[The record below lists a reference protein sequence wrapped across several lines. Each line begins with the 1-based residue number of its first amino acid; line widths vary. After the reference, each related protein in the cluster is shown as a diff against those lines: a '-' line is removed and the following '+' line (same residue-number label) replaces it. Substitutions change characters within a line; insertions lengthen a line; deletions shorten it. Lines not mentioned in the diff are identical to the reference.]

1 MGNRGH
7 LLRPLSVCLA
17 AGALAGC
24 LDFVEPELPQR
35 GAPAVARLVVVVSD
49 SGRLTVSGET
59 VPGFDEDGFRRRF
72 ADPTV
77 RVGSL
82 TFQPEGE
89 SAAGAL
95 MFGSAVA
102 IAGSAV
108 TDTFALLPP
117 VVQGIG
123 ERPMVRW
130 AGAGRMGPDTLR
142 LSEAGGVRL
151 ALRVAPEPAGS
162 PPPETRQ
169 WFLTLTGD
177 EGAFR
182 LSADGPPPD
191 TIDVPAHF
199 VPSFADTLQVRLV
212 YQQSGTVR
220 SVVRYLGLFTLDV
233 RLHWIVRRRD
243 DG

>member
-1 MGNRGH
+1 V
-7 LLRPLSVCLA
+7 SVCLA

-24 LDFVEPELPQR
+24 LDFVEPELPER

-49 SGRLTVSGET
+49 SGRLTMSGEAE
-59 VPGFDEDGFRRRF
+59 PGFDEDGFRRRF

-77 RVGSL
+77 RVGSM
-82 TFQPEGE
+82 TFEPEGE

-95 MFGSAVA
+95 IFGSAVA

-108 TDTFALLPP
+108 SDTLALLPP
-117 VVQGIG
+117 AVREIA
-123 ERPMVRW
+123 ERPTVRW
-130 AGAGRMGPDTLR
+130 AGAGRAGPDTLR
-142 LSEAGGVRL
+142 LNETGGLRL
-151 ALRVAPEPAGS
+151 ALRTSSEPAGS

-199 VPSFADTLQVRLV
+199 VPAFADTLQVRLV

-220 SVVRYLGLFTLDV
+220 DVARYLGLFTLDV